1 MGKTTLL
8 TKGIKYVSK
17 KLKENYSSTIGFEF
31 YPFNIKINEQIIK
44 LNVCKP
50 NDDEKYRSL
59 LNNFYK
65 NCSLAILLYSI
76 DE

>member
-1 MGKTTLL
+1 LNQ
-8 TKGIKYVSK
+8 GIKSSK
-17 KLKENYSSTIGFEF
+17 KTEKNYSATVGFDF
-31 YPFNIKINEQIIK
+31 FPFNIKIEDTIIK

-59 LNNFYK
+59 INENYK
-65 NCSLAILLYSI
+65 NCSLVIILYAI